1 MSGREVALEDAY
13 ELISVRSSRAPS
25 GADGADWHQYVIRQ
39 GDNEIR
45 GYRQGTLVA
54 VTADVEALVERL
66 NDRRN
71 LKPGRTHIVLRGR
84 KPGQQ
89 K

>member
-1 MSGREVALEDAY
+1 MSGRQVTLEDAY
-13 ELISVRSSRAPS
+13 ELISVRSARVPA
-25 GADGADWHQYVIRQ
+25 GADGGDWHEYVIRQ

-45 GYRQGTLVA
+45 GYRQGSLVV

-84 KPGQQ
+84 KPASRQ
-89 K
+89 